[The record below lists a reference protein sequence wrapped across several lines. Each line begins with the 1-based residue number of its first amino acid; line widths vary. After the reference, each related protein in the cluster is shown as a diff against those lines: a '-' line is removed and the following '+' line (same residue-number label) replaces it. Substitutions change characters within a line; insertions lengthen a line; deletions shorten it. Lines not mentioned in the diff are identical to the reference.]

1 MHVQEGR
8 VCSTSGGHVSNHLR
22 TKRLESWDQELSTGT
37 HMGPIGGG
45 LLGASQGHTI
55 QDPPGFVV
63 GHSYKL
69 LLYHDSQA
77 QALSTGTLFIVGSR
91 REESVCQSWES
102 LPCSKPI

>member
-55 QDPPGFVV
+55 QDPPEGRNQCAKA
-63 GHSYKL
+63 GNHYHAANQYKL
-69 LLYHDSQA
+69 
-77 QALSTGTLFIVGSR
+77 TGLGGEVMSA
-91 REESVCQSWES
+91 
-102 LPCSKPI
+102 